1 MTVLCATTYALKK
14 VAARSAAIYVLKF
27 MEIDYIA
34 LFVSD
39 VARSLIFYRDVLG
52 FSFDKP
58 AKPDG
63 VEGYSGRLKIGIYDR
78 SWLPKLFGD
87 RGKQIISGNPFLLS
101 MTVDDL
107 DQVYQQICDRQLSIQ
122 ESKLFDIISPPEV
135 MPWGQRILFLS
146 DPDGNILE
154 IVQSNPN
161 Q

>member
-1 MTVLCATTYALKK
+1 
-14 VAARSAAIYVLKF
+14 

-39 VARSLIFYRDVLG
+39 VARSLIFYRYVLG

-63 VEGYSGRLKIGIYDR
+63 VEGYSGRLKIGLYYC

-146 DPDGNILE
+146 DPDGNFLE
-154 IVQSNPN
+154 IVQSNLN

>member
-1 MTVLCATTYALKK
+1 MAVLCT
-14 VAARSAAIYVLKF
+14 AIYSFRF

-52 FSFDKP
+52 FIFEKP

-63 VEGYSGRLKIGIYDR
+63 AEGYSGKLKIGIYDR

-101 MTVDDL
+101 MTVDNL
-107 DQVYQQICDRQLSIQ
+107 DQVYQQICDRQTNILV
-122 ESKLFDIISPPEV
+122 DIISPPTL

-146 DPDGNILE
+146 DPDGNMLE
-154 IVQSNPN
+154 IVQSHPN
-161 Q
+161 

>member
-1 MTVLCATTYALKK
+1 MAQNGKNE
-14 VAARSAAIYVLKF
+14 SAIFTILRFRRIHINF

-39 VARSLIFYRDVLG
+39 VARSLIFYRDILG
-52 FSFDKP
+52 FRFDKP

-107 DQVYQQICDRQLSIQ
+107 DQVYQQICDRQLSIP
-122 ESKLFDIISPPEV
+122 ESKLFNIISPPKV

-146 DPDGNILE
+146 DPDGNVLE
-154 IVQSNPN
+154 IVQFNHN

>member
-1 MTVLCATTYALKK
+1 
-14 VAARSAAIYVLKF
+14 

-52 FSFDKP
+52 FSFGTP

-63 VEGYSGRLKIGIYDR
+63 AEGYSGKLKIGIYDR

-87 RGKQIISGNPFLLS
+87 RGDQPISGHPFLLS

-107 DQVYQQICDRQLSIQ
+107 DLVYQQICDQQANIQ
-122 ESKLFDIISPPEV
+122 ANIISPPKI
-135 MPWGQRILFLS
+135 MPWGQKILFLS
-146 DPDGNILE
+146 DPDDNILE
-154 IVQSNPN
+154 IVQSTN
-161 Q
+161 

>member
-1 MTVLCATTYALKK
+1 MAVLCT
-14 VAARSAAIYVLKF
+14 AIYSFRF

-52 FSFDKP
+52 FIFEKP

-63 VEGYSGRLKIGIYDR
+63 AEGYSGKLKIGIYDR

-101 MTVDDL
+101 MTVDNL
-107 DQVYQQICDRQLSIQ
+107 DQVYQQICDRQTNILV
-122 ESKLFDIISPPEV
+122 DIISPPTL
-135 MPWGQRILFLS
+135 MPWGQKILFLS
-146 DPDGNILE
+146 DPDGNMLE
-154 IVQSNPN
+154 IVQSHLNQGCTASPRNPD
-161 Q
+161 

>member
-1 MTVLCATTYALKK
+1 MAAQGAVL
-14 VAARSAAIYVLKF
+14 LKF

-39 VARSLIFYRDVLG
+39 VLRSQIFYRDILG

-63 VEGYSGRLKIGIYDR
+63 VEGYSGKLKIGIYDR

-107 DQVYQQICDRQLSIQ
+107 DQVYQQTCDRQASMQ
-122 ESKLFDIISPPEV
+122 EHLPINMIISPPAM
-135 MPWGQRILFLS
+135 MPWGQKILFLS
-146 DPDGNILE
+146 DPDGNMLE
-154 IVQSNPN
+154 IVQSSPSNN
-161 Q
+161 FSDDEIK

>member
-1 MTVLCATTYALKK
+1 
-14 VAARSAAIYVLKF
+14 

-52 FSFDKP
+52 FSFEKP
-58 AKPDG
+58 VKPDG
-63 VEGYSGRLKIGIYDR
+63 AEGYSGKLKIGIYDR
-78 SWLPKLFGD
+78 SWLTKLFGD
-87 RGKQIISGNPFLLS
+87 RGDRPISGNPFLLS

-107 DQVYQQICDRQLSIQ
+107 DLVYQQICANIQ
-122 ESKLFDIISPPEV
+122 ADIISPPKI
-135 MPWGQRILFLS
+135 MPWGQKILFLS

-154 IVQSNPN
+154 IVQSTH

>member
-1 MTVLCATTYALKK
+1 VRRLAPHLKLYA
-14 VAARSAAIYVLKF
+14 RKF
-27 MEIDYIA
+27 MEIDCIA

-39 VARSLIFYRDVLG
+39 VARSLIFYRDILG

-63 VEGYSGRLKIGIYDR
+63 VEGYSGKLKIGIYDR

-101 MTVDDL
+101 MTVDNL
-107 DQVYQQICDRQLSIQ
+107 DQVYQQICDRQVSLQ
-122 ESKLFDIISPPEV
+122 ASKLLDILSPPEV

>member
-1 MTVLCATTYALKK
+1 
-14 VAARSAAIYVLKF
+14 

-52 FSFDKP
+52 FSFDNP

-63 VEGYSGRLKIGIYDR
+63 AEGYSGKLKIGIYDR

-87 RGKQIISGNPFLLS
+87 RGKQIISGHPFLLS

-107 DQVYQQICDRQLSIQ
+107 DQAYQQICDRQTNISL
-122 ESKLFDIISPPEV
+122 DIISPPTL

-146 DPDGNILE
+146 DPDGNMLE
-154 IVQSNPN
+154 IVQSRLN
-161 Q
+161 